1 MRNKFDYSCSIKIH
15 ALGFDKFFES
25 IFFLLLVVEVLSL
38 QKVVKMLEEV
48 ILGWREVRWIWWM
61 RQNFVAQFVQLLK
74 HWLCEER
81 LDFVM
86 EKNWALSVDQCQLQ
100 ALHFSVHLISLL
112 NILLKYDNTKIQK
125 VAADQAGSRPPNSD
139 HDLIWCKFDFGKCFG
154 ASFPS
159 NHWAGCPQLLY
170 TIHFVSHF
178 NPIEK
183 MVLFVA

>member
-1 MRNKFDYSCSIKIH
+1 
-15 ALGFDKFFES
+15 
-25 IFFLLLVVEVLSL
+25 
-38 QKVVKMLEEV
+38 MLEEV
-48 ILGWREVRWIWWM
+48 IVSWWEGRWIQQM
-61 RQNFVAQFVQLLK
+61 RQNFVAEFVQLLK
-74 HWLCEER
+74 YWLCEER

-112 NILLKYDNTKIQK
+112 NILLRYDNTKIQK
-125 VAADQAGSRPPNSD
+125 VAVDQAGSRPPNSD

-159 NHWAGCPQLLY
+159 NHWADCPQLLY

-178 NPIEK
+178 NPI
-183 MVLFVA
+183 